1 MTNVPFP
8 FPGNTDN
15 QVDGLGADLAAESF
29 DLADQLVTLGEVD
42 PTAAPFLA
50 QYEIGAQID
59 SVIQQPFEVLDVSFE
74 ISPAPIV
81 NATPIEQPVVEVPA
95 VEEPAA
101 PVVSPTVEEPA
112 APVVSPTVEESP
124 AAAEPVAEEAPT
136 TAPKAAART
145 TKAAPK
151 A

>member
-15 QVDGLGADLAAESF
+15 QVYGLGPETADDAF
-29 DLADQLVTLGEVD
+29 DLAKELASLGEID
-42 PTAAPFLA
+42 PAAAPFLA

-59 SVIQQPFEVLDVSFE
+59 SVIQQPFEVLEVPFE

-81 NATPIEQPVVEVPA
+81 NASPIEQPVVSPV

-101 PVVSPTVEEPA
+101 PVVSPTVDETPAAPAAEEPA
-112 APVVSPTVEESP
+112 APATEEP
-124 AAAEPVAEEAPT
+124 APA
-136 TAPKAAART
+136 APKAATRAT